1 MPRISY
7 KKLYEQLLK
16 EHEKTLELLKKVS
29 SPEEVCVSL
38 IKQSPSACKEMTPY
52 NTFIDTI
59 STQTQKEAESNIWGN
74 SDFRELPKLQANNAG
89 IVGEHFIQKICE
101 KTNIE
106 STVNGTKTKKI
117 GGGNGDGL
125 IKDKIVEIKTSHRGN
140 GSPSFQHELGEKPWI
155 SDYMVFVDADPSSI
169 YLTIFENFTEDHYK
183 SGNKCVP
190 IYPTKSITQRKGIGA
205 FKLDTTININEEC
218 VKGGYTIKIDKDTSF
233 RDLKKFI
240 NNRIK

>member
-59 STQTQKEAESNIWGN
+59 STQTKKEIKNNIWDD
-74 SDFRELPKLQANNAG
+74 SDFKDLTKLQSNNVG
-89 IVGEHFIQKICE
+89 IVGEQFIQKICE
-101 KTNIE
+101 KVNIE
-106 STVNGTKTKKI
+106 STVNGVKTKKI

-125 IKDKIVEIKTSHRGN
+125 IKNKIVEIKTAHRGN

-155 SDYMVFVDADPSSI
+155 ADYMVFIDVDPRSV
-169 YLTIFENFTEDHYK
+169 YLTIFENFTEEHYK
-183 SGNKCVP
+183 SGDKCSS
-190 IYPTKSITQRKGIGA
+190 IFPTKSITQRKGIGA

-218 VKGGYTIKIDKDTSF
+218 VRCGYTIKITKDTTF
-233 RDLKKFI
+233 RDLKKYI
-240 NNRIK
+240 NSRF